1 MRAKKVYEFQQGGDP
16 YETMGLSLPQV
27 GDKYRANYNLVWD
40 FQRENWFERKYGES
54 EIDQDAI
61 YFIILDNTTLY
72 SGSDGEKGYNIGT
85 QHHPTE
91 YWINLK
97 DLKHYFKKI

>member
-1 MRAKKVYEFQQGGDP
+1 MIAKKVYEFQRGKDP
-16 YETMGLSLPQV
+16 YETMGLGLPQV
-27 GDKYRANYNLVWD
+27 GDKYRALYSLGWSH
-40 FQRENWFERKYGES
+40 RGEYWFKTNDDP